1 MQSTSGLDTSGSSVT
16 YHADTRH
23 YVVLAN
29 PRDPSFEGWTSG
41 PAKTTWPRLE
51 ARLPG
56 GQLSGSA
63 VRLRRVSSKA
73 EAEEEGSAAAS
84 LLQAAVE
91 AANTLGDVRV
101 EGDLNPAEVRGGA
114 PRAVDKG
121 SCYQV
126 AQWQRCASHHC
137 SLGPF
142 DYLLADLGCG
152 LEQRGGSG
160 RKTGPCACSALA
172 GWTSSASQMALSG
185 GILARCSGL
194 EMDWLAVMVVLFF
207 PKAVALCVV
216 LACRYVVK
224 GVVALIIYF
233 GKELLHQLAMTVHEV
248 EDALVDVLSSYLQPS
263 PQPLGYG
270 SFLPSVL
277 SGPPLQMGDKPDSP
291 SPPPTPTTEV
301 TQPTRPLDVLTVLLL
316 VANLFRGQ
324 PGGGGGANPQG

>member
-1 MQSTSGLDTSGSSVT
+1 MTEV
-16 YHADTRH
+16 
-23 YVVLAN
+23 
-29 PRDPSFEGWTSG
+29 
-41 PAKTTWPRLE
+41 
-51 ARLPG
+51 
-56 GQLSGSA
+56 
-63 VRLRRVSSKA
+63 
-73 EAEEEGSAAAS
+73 EGSAAAS

-101 EGDLNPAEVRGGA
+101 EGDLNRAEVLQEPSTREA
-114 PRAVDKG
+114 A
-121 SCYQV
+121 V

-160 RKTGPCACSALA
+160 KKTGPCACSALA
-172 GWTSSASQMALSG
+172 GWTSCTSQMTP
-185 GILARCSGL
+185 L
-194 EMDWLAVMVVLFF
+194 EGFWRAVRAWRWTWLAVMVVLLF

-324 PGGGGGANPQG
+324 PGGGWWCESARLSMQLLFFEPFFCSEEVILFAVPVLIVMELGFAFLRAS

>member
-1 MQSTSGLDTSGSSVT
+1 MDVGAGQDNVAPSGST
-16 YHADTRH
+16 A
-23 YVVLAN
+23 
-29 PRDPSFEGWTSG
+29 PRRPTLRVSG
-41 PAKTTWPRLE
+41 TAKK
-51 ARLPG
+51 
-56 GQLSGSA
+56 GQLESRSRRTLAATPSRRPADPPA
-63 VRLRRVSSKA
+63 VTEV
-73 EAEEEGSAAAS
+73 EGSAAAS

-101 EGDLNPAEVRGGA
+101 EGDLNPAEVLQEPSTREA
-114 PRAVDKG
+114 ATKWRSG
-121 SCYQV
+121 S
-126 AQWQRCASHHC
+126 AARRITA
-137 SLGPF
+137 
-142 DYLLADLGCG
+142 
-152 LEQRGGSG
+152 
-160 RKTGPCACSALA
+160 ALA
-172 GWTSSASQMALSG
+172 RLTTSLQTWAAGSNNAAAQAGRLIPVRAQPLQGGPQAPPRWPSLEGFWRAARAWRWT
-185 GILARCSGL
+185 
-194 EMDWLAVMVVLFF
+194 WLAVMVVLLF